1 MELDIAALSMNMA
14 AANLQQGVSIGMMK
28 KTMESTQ
35 QTMETITDMLDSI
48 PSPDGKG
55 TVLNVRAGPPRN
67 GRYFFDAQRGNYGR
81 NNAV

>member
-28 KTMESTQ
+28 KTMEFTQ
-35 QTMETITDMLDSI
+35 QAMETITDMLDSM

-55 TVLNVRAGPPRN
+55 TVLNVRA
-67 GRYFFDAQRGNYGR
+67 
-81 NNAV
+81 

>member
-28 KTMESTQ
+28 KTMESTH
-35 QTMETITDMLDSI
+35 QTMETITDMLDSM

-55 TVLNVRAGPPRN
+55 TVLNVRA
-67 GRYFFDAQRGNYGR
+67 
-81 NNAV
+81 

>member
-14 AANLQQGVSIGMMK
+14 AANRQQGVSIGMMK

-35 QTMETITDMLDSI
+35 QTMETITDMLDSM

-55 TVLNVRAGPPRN
+55 TVLNVRA
-67 GRYFFDAQRGNYGR
+67 
-81 NNAV
+81 

>member
-1 MELDIAALSMNMA
+1 MELDISALSMNMA

-55 TVLNVRAGPPRN
+55 TVLNVRA
-67 GRYFFDAQRGNYGR
+67 
-81 NNAV
+81 

>member
-35 QTMETITDMLDSI
+35 QTMETITDMLDNI
-48 PSPDGKG
+48 PSPNGKG
-55 TVLNVRAGPPRN
+55 TVLNVRA
-67 GRYFFDAQRGNYGR
+67 
-81 NNAV
+81 

>member
-35 QTMETITDMLDSI
+35 QTMETIADMLDSM

-55 TVLNVRAGPPRN
+55 TVLNVRA
-67 GRYFFDAQRGNYGR
+67 
-81 NNAV
+81 

>member
-35 QTMETITDMLDSI
+35 RTMETITDMLDSM

-55 TVLNVRAGPPRN
+55 TVLNVRA
-67 GRYFFDAQRGNYGR
+67 
-81 NNAV
+81 

>member
-1 MELDIAALSMNMA
+1 MELDIAALAMNMA

-35 QTMETITDMLDSI
+35 QAMETITDMLDSM

-55 TVLNVRAGPPRN
+55 TVLNVRA
-67 GRYFFDAQRGNYGR
+67 
-81 NNAV
+81 

>member
-1 MELDIAALSMNMA
+1 MELDIVALSMNMA

-35 QTMETITDMLDSI
+35 QTMETITDMLDSM

-55 TVLNVRAGPPRN
+55 TVLNVRA
-67 GRYFFDAQRGNYGR
+67 
-81 NNAV
+81 

>member
-14 AANLQQGVSIGMMK
+14 AANLQQDVSIGMMK

-55 TVLNVRAGPPRN
+55 TVLNVRA
-67 GRYFFDAQRGNYGR
+67 
-81 NNAV
+81 

>member
-35 QTMETITDMLDSI
+35 QTMETITDMLDSM

-55 TVLNVRAGPPRN
+55 TVLNVRAVGL
-67 GRYFFDAQRGNYGR
+67 
-81 NNAV
+81 

>member
-14 AANLQQGVSIGMMK
+14 AVNLQQGVSIGMMK

-35 QTMETITDMLDSI
+35 QAMETITDMLDSM

-55 TVLNVRAGPPRN
+55 TLLNVRA
-67 GRYFFDAQRGNYGR
+67 
-81 NNAV
+81 

>member
-28 KTMESTQ
+28 KTMEFTQ
-35 QTMETITDMLDSI
+35 QTMETITDMLDSM

-55 TVLNVRAGPPRN
+55 TVLNVRA
-67 GRYFFDAQRGNYGR
+67 
-81 NNAV
+81 